1 MYCQKYKELTSG
13 YLLCWPV
20 LVPQITG
27 EEDPPATET
36 ANESSSH
43 LPRARAGSPPAL
55 AKPNKVF
62 ATVTVVKVDGPE
74 I

>member
-27 EEDPPATET
+27 VEDPPATET
-36 ANESSSH
+36 ENESSSH
-43 LPRARAGSPPAL
+43 LPRPLALPPPAL